1 MHPNV
6 LMSWSLLSRG
16 NLSSL
21 LINMAREKLWVSP
34 NLLDRRSQTTF
45 TPVQSAP
52 QKTQTWLF
60 SSTAT
65 TLSFLSS
72 LSPSRSGSPVLPKKK
87 NKNVSQN
94 VVRTTAPALNCGIPS
109 LAAFVAWLRNSSL
122 RRMQR
127 VAARWSKP
135 FSLTAWC

>member
-1 MHPNV
+1 MSDSDINICV
-6 LMSWSLLSRG
+6 LTSQTRHKNDGAGDSREVS
-16 NLSSL
+16 NFATQCFDVVVFTFTRKYLTEKCLTSL

-45 TPVQSAP
+45 TPVHSAP

-87 NKNVSQN
+87 
-94 VVRTTAPALNCGIPS
+94 
-109 LAAFVAWLRNSSL
+109 
-122 RRMQR
+122 
-127 VAARWSKP
+127 
-135 FSLTAWC
+135 